1 MRVGWRL
8 ILDPGS
14 VHLAYTFFNFSTG
27 HVHYTMSKSTPP
39 VGSVGASSDR
49 QIQMMQIADIM
60 PNLGFI
66 LKPAI
71 RVKKTGECREVPV
84 CCSAPPSKN
93 A

>member
-1 MRVGWRL
+1 
-8 ILDPGS
+8 
-14 VHLAYTFFNFSTG
+14 
-27 HVHYTMSKSTPP
+27 
-39 VGSVGASSDR
+39 
-49 QIQMMQIADIM
+49 MMQIADIM